1 MTKPKPKPNRAV
13 VVKLPVPQR
22 TMLQVIAE
30 ATMNPA
36 VDVEKMKA
44 LMEMQRTLQ
53 QDEAD
58 RVFTRDFNGLQ
69 HELPSIRRDGKI
81 SHAVDD
87 TGMTRSGKRAMT
99 ARYATYPNIM
109 SVIGPLFKK
118 YGFTLSNVVEP
129 SADNTRIVVV
139 GTLEHI
145 EGGKRVTR
153 FPITIDTTGK
163 KNNQQ
168 GWGSAQQYAMRYNA
182 IALLNIVS
190 RAPED
195 DDRDGFDQSPKQEV
209 VDPETGEVT
218 EDPISSGPK
227 LISKA
232 QFAKLVEAI
241 ADCGVGDKAVLDK
254 YRIKKLTDLPAE
266 MLKDVL
272 AACANYKAA
281 KQKQKAA
288 SDFPGD
294 RPMKEGK

>member
-1 MTKPKPKPNRAV
+1 MTKPKPKPSRAV

-44 LMEMQRTLQ
+44 LMEMQRTLKS
-53 QDEAD
+53 DEA
-58 RVFTRDFNGLQ
+58 RLSFTRDFNALQ
-69 HELPSIRRDGKI
+69 NALPSIRRDGKI

-109 SVIGPLFKK
+109 SVVGPLLKK

-129 SADNTRIVVV
+129 SPDGTRIVVV
-139 GTLEHI
+139 GYLEHI
-145 EGGKRVTR
+145 EGHQRVTR
-153 FPITIDTTGK
+153 FPIGIDTTGK
-163 KNNQQ
+163 KNSQQ
-168 GWGSAQQYAMRYNA
+168 GWGSSQQYAMRYNA

-195 DDRDGFDQSPKQEV
+195 DDRDGFPAQQEV
-209 VDPETGEVT
+209 VDSETGEVKS
-218 EDPISSGPK
+218 DPISSGPK

-232 QFAKLVEAI
+232 QFGKLVEAI

-254 YRIKKLTDLPAE
+254 YRIKKLTDLPAD
-266 MLKDVL
+266 LFK
-272 AACANYKAA
+272 AAISACASYKAA
-281 KQKQKAA
+281 KQAKAA

-294 RPMKEGK
+294 RPMKEDR